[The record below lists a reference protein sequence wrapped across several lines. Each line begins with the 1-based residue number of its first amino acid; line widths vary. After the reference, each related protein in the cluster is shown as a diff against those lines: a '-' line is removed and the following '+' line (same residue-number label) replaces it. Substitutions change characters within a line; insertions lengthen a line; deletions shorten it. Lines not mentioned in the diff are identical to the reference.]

1 VTALKLSTKKIL
13 GKNVWWPRPTFC
25 NLSSC

>member
-1 VTALKLSTKKIL
+1 VTALKMSAKKIL
-13 GKNVWWPRPTFC
+13 GKNVWWPIPTFC